1 MDILRQLIQT
11 IVVIVILAVFLE
23 MLLPLGD
30 MRRYVKM
37 VMGLLIIVAVLQTVT
52 GVWGSGLIREIP
64 AVTESFAGYNA
75 VPLDDIM
82 AAGQSISEANR
93 REAAQQYSRGIERQV
108 LSLAALNNDLHALDA
123 RVTLREDTNEID
135 GITVFCSGSAV
146 KPHTPA
152 VAGNNGLEESDIQPV
167 IIGAPGE
174 EIRDSGAGS
183 KPSAAE
189 MRAAAD
195 LSGVVANFYNLRPEQ
210 VKIEF
215 Q

>member
-37 VMGLLIIVAVLQTVT
+37 VMGLLIIVAVLQTVNGVLGGDLLRDIPGVT
-52 GVWGSGLIREIP
+52 GTFE
-64 AVTESFAGYNA
+64 AYNP

-93 REAAQQYSRGIERQV
+93 LEAAQQYSRGIERQV
-108 LSLAALNNDLHALDA
+108 MSLAALNNDLHAVDA
-123 RVTLREDTNEID
+123 SVTLREDTSEID
-135 GITVFCSGSAV
+135 SITVFCSGGET
-146 KPHTPA
+146 KPPTSTG
-152 VAGNNGLEESDIQPV
+152 AGKSEFGGQDIQPV
-167 IIGAPGE
+167 IIGAPDE
-174 EIRDSGAGS
+174 KTRDSADA

-189 MRAAAD
+189 MRAASD
-195 LSGVVANFYNLRPEQ
+195 LTGVMANFYNLRPEQ
-210 VKIEF
+210 VKIKF